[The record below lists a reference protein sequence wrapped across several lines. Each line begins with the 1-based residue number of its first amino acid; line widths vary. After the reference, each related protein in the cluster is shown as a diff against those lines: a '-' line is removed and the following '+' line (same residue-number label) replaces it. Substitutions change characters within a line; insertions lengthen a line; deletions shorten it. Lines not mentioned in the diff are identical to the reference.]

1 MPQPNT
7 VQTWLYDHD
16 VATEFRFGVG
26 VTRAGSR
33 TKLEDSARRA
43 EALGFDVLH
52 VPDHLGGPAPFP
64 VLTAIATATS
74 TLRVG
79 TFVINSA
86 FYRPA
91 LLARDV
97 GALHDLSDGRFEL
110 GLGTGYVKEEFDA
123 AGIPYPSARERVDH
137 LKATTEYMGEHLPDV
152 PVMIAGNGDRVLRIA
167 ARNADII
174 GLTGGDR
181 AATPDEDPLADRI
194 SFVRDAAGDRFEE
207 LELNIAITAMP
218 VDDSGH
224 PDLTIPRISLPGLS
238 DEELLRHPGV
248 LSGSTEEI
256 AERIR
261 GYRDVYG
268 ISYIIVQMRHAE
280 AFGKVIELLRQSHRY
295 SPDST
300 AHITTQ

>member
-1 MPQPNT
+1 MPLPVL
-7 VQTWLYDHD
+7 VQTSTYDHD

-26 VTRAGSR
+26 VTRARSR
-33 TKLEDSARRA
+33 AELVDSARRA
-43 EALGFDVLH
+43 EDLGFDVLH

-64 VLTAIATATS
+64 VMTTIAMATT

-97 GALHDLSDGRFEL
+97 AALHDLSEGRFEL

-123 AGIPYPSARERVDH
+123 AGIPFPSARERVDH
-137 LKATTEYMGEHLPDV
+137 LKLTTEYMTEHLPDV
-152 PVMIAGNGDRVLRIA
+152 PIMIAGNGDRVLRIA
-167 ARNADII
+167 ARSADII
-174 GLTGGDR
+174 GFTGGDR
-181 AATPDEDPLADRI
+181 AATADEDPLADRI
-194 SFVRDAAGDRFEE
+194 AFVRDAAGERFGD
-207 LELNIAITAMP
+207 LELNLAVTAMP
-218 VDDSGH
+218 VDDSGR

-248 LSGSTEEI
+248 LSGSVDEI
-256 AERIR
+256 ADRIR

-268 ISYIIVQMRHAE
+268 ISYLIVQMRHAE
-280 AFGKVIELLRQSHRY
+280 AFGKVIELLR
-295 SPDST
+295 
-300 AHITTQ
+300 

>member
-1 MPQPNT
+1 M
-7 VQTWLYDHD
+7 
-16 VATEFRFGVG
+16 AKEFRFGVG
-26 VTRAGSR
+26 VTRGTSR
-33 TKLEDSARRA
+33 TKLEESARRA

-64 VLTAIATATS
+64 VMTAIAMATS

-97 GALHDLSDGRFEL
+97 GALHDLTGGRFDL

-123 AGIPYPSARERVDH
+123 AGIPFPSARERVDH
-137 LKATTEYMGEHLPDV
+137 LGLTTEYMAEHLPYV
-152 PVMIAGNGDRVLRIA
+152 PILIAGNGDRVLRIA
-167 ARNADII
+167 ARSADII

-181 AATPDEDPLADRI
+181 AATADEDPLADRI
-194 SFVRDAAGDRFEE
+194 AFVRDAAGERFDD
-207 LELNIAITAMP
+207 LELNIAITALP
-218 VDDSGH
+218 VDDSGR
-224 PDLTIPRISLPGLS
+224 PDLTIPRISLPGLT

-248 LSGSTEEI
+248 LSGSTDEI

-261 GYRDVYG
+261 QYRDTYG
-268 ISYIIVQMRHAE
+268 ITYLIVQMRHAE
-280 AFGKVIELLRQSHRY
+280 AFGKVIALLR
-295 SPDST
+295 
-300 AHITTQ
+300 

>member
-1 MPQPNT
+1 M
-7 VQTWLYDHD
+7 
-16 VATEFRFGVG
+16 AKAFRFGVG

-33 TKLEDSARRA
+33 TTLEDGARRA

-64 VLTAIATATS
+64 VMTTIAAATS

-79 TFVINSA
+79 TFVLNSA

-97 GALHDLSDGRFEL
+97 AALHDVSEGRFEL

-123 AGIPYPSARERVDH
+123 AGIPFPSARERVDH
-137 LKATTEYMGEHLPDV
+137 LKATTEYMAEHLPDV
-152 PVMIAGNGDRVLRIA
+152 PIMIAGNGDRVLRIA
-167 ARNADII
+167 AHSADII

-181 AATPDEDPLADRI
+181 AATADEDPLADRI
-194 SFVRDAAGDRFEE
+194 SFVREAAGERFDG

-218 VDDSGH
+218 VDDSGR
-224 PDLTIPRISLPGLS
+224 PDLTIPRISLPGMS
-238 DEELLRHPGV
+238 DDELLRHPGV
-248 LSGSTEEI
+248 LSGSPDEI

-268 ISYIIVQMRHAE
+268 ISYLIVQMRHAE
-280 AFGKVIELLRQSHRY
+280 AFGKVIALLK
-295 SPDST
+295 
-300 AHITTQ
+300 

>member
-1 MPQPNT
+1 MPLPVP
-7 VQTWLYDHD
+7 VQTSTYDHD

-26 VTRAGSR
+26 VTRARSR
-33 TKLEDSARRA
+33 TELVDGARRA
-43 EALGFDVLH
+43 EARGFDVLH

-64 VLTAIATATS
+64 VMTAIAMGTT

-97 GALHDLSDGRFEL
+97 AALHDLSEGRFEL

-123 AGIPYPSARERVDH
+123 AGIPFPSARERVDH
-137 LKATTEYMGEHLPDV
+137 LKLTTEYMTEHLPDV
-152 PVMIAGNGDRVLRIA
+152 PIMIAGNGDRMLRIA
-167 ARNADII
+167 ARSADII

-181 AATPDEDPLADRI
+181 AATADEDPLADRI
-194 SFVRDAAGDRFEE
+194 AFVRDAAAGRFGE

-218 VDDSGH
+218 VDDSGQ

-248 LSGSTEEI
+248 LSGSVDEI
-256 AERIR
+256 ADRIR
-261 GYRDVYG
+261 RYRDVYG
-268 ISYIIVQMRHAE
+268 ISYVIVQMRHAE
-280 AFGKVIELLRQSHRY
+280 AFGKVIELLR
-295 SPDST
+295 
-300 AHITTQ
+300 

>member
-1 MPQPNT
+1 MP
-7 VQTWLYDHD
+7 VAISIQTSAYDHEM
-16 VATEFRFGVG
+16 VKGFRFGVG
-26 VTRAGSR
+26 VTRATSR
-33 TKLEDSARRA
+33 VKLEEAARRA
-43 EALGFDVLH
+43 EELGFDVLH

-64 VLTAIATATS
+64 VMTAIAMATS

-123 AGIPYPSARERVDH
+123 AGIPYPSAGERVDH
-137 LKATTEYMGEHLPDV
+137 LKATAEYMAEHLPDV

-167 ARNADII
+167 ARSADII

-181 AATPDEDPLADRI
+181 AATVDEDPLADRI
-194 SFVRDAAGDRFEE
+194 AFVRAAAGDRFED
-207 LELNIAITAMP
+207 LELNVAITAMP
-218 VDDSGH
+218 VDESGQ

-248 LSGSTEEI
+248 LSGTTEEI
-256 AERIR
+256 AGRIR
-261 GYRDVYG
+261 SYREVYG

-280 AFGKVIELLRQSHRY
+280 AFGNVIALLR
-295 SPDST
+295 
-300 AHITTQ
+300 